1 MKRINAL
8 AIDWVT
14 HDEHDGE
21 LDKKQEE
28 PKQKRRRSTLRCSSG
43 RSTTIS
49 NESTKNRGVSYSSAA
64 EPTLASSSN
73 GAPAEPMLA
82 DKGTQEVTNE

>member
-21 LDKKQEE
+21 LDKKTRGAETKTSAKYIE
-28 PKQKRRRSTLRCSSG
+28 MLKWSFNNDFKR
-43 RSTTIS
+43 ID
-49 NESTKNRGVSYSSAA
+49 NKNRGASYSSAA

-82 DKGTQEVTNE
+82 DKGTQEVTK